1 MSIYIKNI
9 TKSFARDENSGQ
21 FAILEDLS
29 FEIRDREFISFVG
42 PSGCGKSTLLRII
55 AGLLEPESG
64 SIEIDGETVRGP
76 GRDRMMVFQDY
87 VLFPWLTVWKN
98 IEMGMKLAGVSK
110 EKIQRKT
117 AWVIELVGLKGYE
130 KSYPSQLSGGMKQRV
145 AIARAL
151 VVNPKI
157 LLMDEPFGALDAF
170 TKMKLQDELMHLCDK
185 KEFTTCLVT
194 HDSEEAVFLSDRIVV
209 FTDSPAKIKEIIE
222 VDLPRPRNR
231 GTAEFMAVR
240 NRILQLNGGGL
251 EGK

>member
-21 FAILEDLS
+21 FAILENLS
-29 FEIRDREFISFVG
+29 LEIRDREFISFVG

-64 SIEIDGETVRGP
+64 SIEIDGETVKGP

-98 IEMGMKLAGVSK
+98 IEMGMKLAGVDK
-110 EKIQRKT
+110 EKILRKT

-240 NRILQLNGGGL
+240 NRILELNGGGL

>member
-1 MSIYIKNI
+1 MPILIKNI
-9 TKSFARDENSGQ
+9 TKSFARDESSGQ
-21 FAILEDLS
+21 FAILQDLS
-29 FEIRDREFISFVG
+29 LEIKNQEFISFVG
-42 PSGCGKSTLLRII
+42 PSGCGKSTLLRIM

-64 SIEIDGETVRGP
+64 TIEIDGETVKGP
-76 GRDRMMVFQDY
+76 GRNRMMVFQDY

-98 IEMGMKLAGVSK
+98 IEMGLKLSGKSK
-110 EKIQRKT
+110 EEIQRKT

-151 VVNPKI
+151 VINPRI

-170 TKMKLQDELMHLCDK
+170 TKMKLQNELMHLCEK

-209 FTDSPAKIKEIIE
+209 FTDSPAEIKEIID
-222 VDLPRPRNR
+222 VNLPRPRNR
-231 GTAEFMAVR
+231 ASAEFMAVR
-240 NRILQLNGGGL
+240 NRILELNGGGL
-251 EGK
+251 EGR